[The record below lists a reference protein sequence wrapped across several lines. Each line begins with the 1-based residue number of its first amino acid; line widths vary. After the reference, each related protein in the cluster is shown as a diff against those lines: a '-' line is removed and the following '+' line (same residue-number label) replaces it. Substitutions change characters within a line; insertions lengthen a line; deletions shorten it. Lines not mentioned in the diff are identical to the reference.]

1 MKRELADIALKTAK
15 SLGATYTDI
24 RICTY
29 REQSIAA
36 RDLMLS
42 SGMIGGFGQGRN
54 VDSVSSGFGI
64 RVMVNGAWGFASSP
78 HITPEEI
85 KRAAAL
91 AVDVG
96 KASALAREKPVKLV
110 PVPAYQDHW
119 QTPIQ
124 KDPFKI
130 PREKKVELLLEI
142 NRRLLKHKDIVRATS
157 FMSFAHE
164 SKYFASSEGS
174 YIEQDIYRADT
185 DYTVVAFRNGKVKT
199 RTFSVPPL
207 NMGYEYIEKAPLLEN
222 IDRTAEEAIEH
233 ALAPPCPEG
242 RKDLILTP
250 SHTCLLIHESLA
262 HPTELD
268 RAVGYEANYA
278 GTSFVTTDKLGKLQW
293 GSKLMNVVAD
303 NTNPI
308 LRMSSG
314 YDDDGTKKQRY
325 HLIKE
330 GVFVDYQTSRETA
343 PYIGAKSSRGCVY
356 ASSWANFPILRNTNV
371 GIEPGPAGS
380 PTPDEIIADTKDGIL
395 IDGLGSFSIDHQRY
409 NLQFGGNA
417 FWEIKNGQKTRMLSD
432 VTYQAI
438 NTELWNSL
446 DAVGCKESWE
456 PQGIPACA
464 KGQPIVNGDQSH
476 PAPWIRFH
484 NIKVGVAKL

>member
-1 MKRELADIALKTAK
+1 MKRELADVALKTAK
-15 SLGATYTDI
+15 SLGATYADI

-29 REQSIAA
+29 REQSMAA
-36 RDLMLS
+36 RDLMLA
-42 SGMIGGFGQGRN
+42 SGMLGGFGQGRN
-54 VDSVSSGFGI
+54 IDSASLGFGI
-64 RVMVNGAWGFASSP
+64 RVLVNGAWGFASSP

-85 KRAAAL
+85 KRIATL
-91 AVDVG
+91 AMEVG
-96 KASALAREKPVKLV
+96 KASAMAREKPVNLV
-110 PVPAYQDHW
+110 PVPPYQDHW

-130 PREKKVELLLEI
+130 PRERKVELLLEI
-142 NRRLLKHKDIVRATS
+142 NRRLLKHKHIVRATS
-157 FMSFAHE
+157 FMNFVHE

-174 YIEQDIYRADT
+174 YIEQDIYRTDT
-185 DYTVVAFRNGKVKT
+185 DYTAVAHRNGVVKT
-199 RTFSVPPL
+199 RTFSVAPL
-207 NMGYEYIEKAPLLEN
+207 NMGYEYIEKAALLEN
-222 IDRTAEEAIEH
+222 IDRTAEEAVEH
-233 ALAPPCPEG
+233 TLAPPCPPG
-242 RKDLILTP
+242 LKDLILTP
-250 SHTCLLIHESLA
+250 SHTCLLVHESLA

-268 RAVGYEANYA
+268 RVIGYEANYA

-293 GSKLMNVVAD
+293 GSKLFNVVVD

-314 YDDDGTKKQRY
+314 YDDDGVKKQRY
-325 HLIKE
+325 YLIKE
-330 GVFVDYQTSRETA
+330 GMFIDYQTSRETA

-371 GIEPGPAGS
+371 GIEPGPPGS
-380 PTPDEIIADTKDGIL
+380 PTPEEIIADTKDGIL

-409 NLQFGGNA
+409 NLQFGGDA
-417 FWEIKNGQKTRMLSD
+417 FWEIKNGKKTRMLKE

-446 DAVGCKESWE
+446 DAVGCRDSWE

-476 PAPWIRFH
+476 PAPWLRLRQ
-484 NIKVGVAKL
+484 IKVGVARL